1 MTKIIALSLL
11 LVIACHT
18 GAKAQGISTLD
29 SLQNL
34 LKGADQNDSINYLM
48 HIGEEYFTSEHYAK
62 ALDYFFPSLKLSE
75 ATSEIK
81 HMADASNSIGRVYY
95 DMENYKQSLV
105 YFNRALKHY
114 KKNDD
119 DRGEGGVLNNL
130 ALIYYEVDSIDLA
143 IDNYQRALKIKEKY
157 DDKLDIAAIQHNLG
171 LVYIDQKN
179 YLKAIENLVSSR
191 SIFLELGNAKHAA
204 NTTNNIG
211 RAYYKSG
218 QYQEALQ
225 YFERGLAESTTLNSS
240 FLMMDNYRYQADC
253 YAKMYRYKEA
263 YSFSNMHHAMQDSLL
278 NIEKKKEIAE
288 IQAKYE
294 NEIEEQ
300 ENKLLKKEN
309 EANAFTIK
317 IQYIIG
323 IGIFVITILAIVL
336 AAIYYRSN
344 EAKKKA
350 NELLTN
356 QKVEIQQK
364 NDVLSSLNKEI
375 TKQNKEIKIQ
385 KKELEELNGI
395 KDKLFSIMSHE
406 FRSPLNSLK
415 GTLALLKIGALSDD
429 EFNDLS
435 KQVTDKINTT
445 SIFLD
450 NLLNWAKSQMQG
462 ISAKPVDIE
471 VREMVEENILLLNPM
486 ADEKKIRLKNK
497 IPEKSKAYIDP
508 NMLNLIFKNLI
519 SNAIKYSLKGGVVE
533 INLERNTKMNT
544 ISVKDKGIGM
554 SEGNMKMLFQLQS
567 FTMRGTANESG
578 TGLGLYIT
586 KNFIESNGGKIWVES
601 EEGAGTTFKFTVPI

>member
-1 MTKIIALSLL
+1 MTKIFALSFLL
-11 LVIACHT
+11 IIACPF
-18 GAKAQGISTLD
+18 GAKSEGISTLD

-34 LKGADQNDSINYLM
+34 LKEASQKDSINYM
-48 HIGEEYFTSEHYAK
+48 MQIGEEHFTSEHYAK
-62 ALDYFFPSLKLSE
+62 ALYYFFPCLKYYNE
-75 ATSEIK
+75 KNDIDGV
-81 HMADASNSIGRVYY
+81 ADASNSIGRVYY
-95 DMENYKQSLV
+95 DMENHKQSLD
-105 YFNRALKHY
+105 YFIKALSHY
-114 KKNDD
+114 KKNNDET
-119 DRGEGGVLNNL
+119 GAGGVLNNL
-130 ALIYYEVDSIDLA
+130 ALIYYEIDSIDLA

-171 LVYIDQKN
+171 LVYINQKN

-191 SIFLELGNAKHAA
+191 SIFLELGYDKHAA

-225 YFERGLAESTTLNSS
+225 YFKSGLGESKKLNSS

-253 YAKMYRYKEA
+253 YAKMYQYREA
-263 YSFSNMHHAMQDSLL
+263 YRFSNMHHAMQDSLL
-278 NIEKKKEIAE
+278 NIDKKKEMVE

-336 AAIYYRSN
+336 AAIYYRGN
-344 EAKKKA
+344 EAKKKS

-395 KDKLFSIMSHE
+395 KDRLFSIMSHE

-429 EFNDLS
+429 EFNNIS

-471 VREMVEENILLLNPM
+471 LKKMVEENILLLNSM
-486 ADEKKIRLKNK
+486 ADEKKIRLENK

-519 SNAIKYSLKGGVVE
+519 SNAIKFSLKGGVVE

-554 SEGNMKMLFQLQS
+554 SKGNMKMLFQLQS
-567 FTMRGTANESG
+567 FTTRGTANESG

-586 KNFIESNGGKIWVES
+586 KNFIESNGGEIWVES
-601 EEGAGTTFKFTVPI
+601 EEGAGATFKFTVPI